1 MAMTRD
7 RMAWRSLSRHLTV
20 WRAALRD
27 ERGQPVGISPNG
39 KSVEFLPAVLEIQQA
54 PPSPIG
60 RAISWTIMAVFVS
73 AVLWATFGHLDMVA
87 VAQGKIIPS
96 GYSKIIQPLESGVI
110 AAIHVRDGQIVQRG
124 DPLIDLNTT
133 VNGADRERVINEYNA
148 AKIDALR
155 LRALIAGKNTFVA
168 PPDAN
173 PQYVALQQQMLR
185 DQFAEFQAKVEA
197 AKQVIDQRKAA
208 LEGTKENITRL
219 KATVPIENERAATY
233 KKLLED
239 QYVSKMDYLQFEQQR
254 IDRQQELAGQKQK
267 IIQDSAALSEAE
279 KNYRV
284 LESEFQHTR
293 QSELSDAE
301 TKAASLSQEVV
312 KAGQKTDFQKLTSPI
327 DGVVQQ
333 LAVHTVGG
341 VVTPAQQLLVVV
353 PQESPIEVE
362 AWLENKDIGFVNSG
376 QPVQIKVETF
386 PFTIY
391 GVIDGKVMTVSN
403 DAIQQEKGGLVY
415 STRVSMA
422 RSTMQVEQ
430 KNVNLTPGMA
440 VTVEIKTGTRRAI
453 EYFLS
458 PLLKSAQESIRER

>member
-1 MAMTRD
+1 MAMARD

-27 ERGQPVGISPNG
+27 EREQPVGIPPNG

-96 GYSKIIQPLESGVI
+96 GYSKVIQPLESGVI

-197 AKQVIDQRKAA
+197 AKQIIDQRKAA

-254 IDRQQELAGQKQK
+254 IDHQQELAGQKQK

-458 PLLKSAQESIRER
+458 PLLKSTQESIRER

>member
-1 MAMTRD
+1 MV
-7 RMAWRSLSRHLTV
+7 WRSLSRHLTV
-20 WRAALRD
+20 WRAAWRD
-27 ERGQPVGISPNG
+27 ETVNALGTAPNG
-39 KSVEFLPAVLEIQQA
+39 RAVEFLPAVLEIQHA

-60 RAISWTIMAVFVS
+60 RAIGWTIMAVFVS
-73 AVLWATFGHLDMVA
+73 AVVWAIFGQLDMVA

-96 GYSKIIQPLESGVI
+96 GYSKVIQPLESGVI
-110 AAIHVRDGQIVQRG
+110 TAIHVRDGQFVKRG
-124 DPLIDLNTT
+124 DVLIDLNTT
-133 VNGADRERVINEYNA
+133 VNDADQERVVNEHRA

-155 LRALIAGKNTFVA
+155 LRTLIAGGNAFA
-168 PPDAN
+168 PPDDVN
-173 PQYVALQQQMLR
+173 PQYVALQQQRLR
-185 DQFAEFQAKVEA
+185 DQVAEFNAKVEA

-219 KATVPIENERAATY
+219 KATVPIEKERAATY

-254 IDRQQELAGQKQK
+254 IDREQELAGQKQK
-267 IIQDSAALSEAE
+267 LIQDSAALSEAE
-279 KNYRV
+279 KNYRALV
-284 LESEFQHTR
+284 SEFQRIR
-293 QSELSDAE
+293 QTELSE
-301 TKAASLSQEVV
+301 VEMKAASLSQEIV

-353 PQESPIEVE
+353 PQESPVEVE
-362 AWLENKDIGFVNSG
+362 AWLENKDIGFVNVG

-391 GVIDGKVMTVSN
+391 GVINGTVVTVSH

-415 STRVSMA
+415 STRVSMG
-422 RSTMQVEQ
+422 RGTMQVEE
-430 KNVNLTPGMA
+430 KTVNLTPGMA
-440 VTVEIKTGTRRAI
+440 VTVEVKIGTRRAI

-458 PLLKSAQESIRER
+458 PLLKSAHESIRER

>member
-1 MAMTRD
+1 MV
-7 RMAWRSLSRHLTV
+7 WRSLSRHLTV
-20 WRAALRD
+20 WRAAWQD
-27 ERGQPVGISPNG
+27 ETLNALGTAPNG
-39 KSVEFLPAVLEIQQA
+39 RAVEFLPAVLEIQHA

-60 RAISWTIMAVFVS
+60 RAIGWTIMAVFVS
-73 AVLWATFGHLDMVA
+73 AVVWAIFGQLDMVA

-96 GYSKIIQPLESGVI
+96 GYSKVIQPLESGVI
-110 AAIHVRDGQIVQRG
+110 TAIHVRDGQFVKRG
-124 DPLIDLNTT
+124 DVLIDLNTT
-133 VNGADRERVINEYNA
+133 VNDADQERVVNEHRA

-155 LRALIAGKNTFVA
+155 LRTLIAGGNAFA
-168 PPDAN
+168 PPDDVN
-173 PQYVALQQQMLR
+173 PQYVALQQQRLR
-185 DQFAEFQAKVEA
+185 DQFAEFNAKVEA

-219 KATVPIENERAATY
+219 KATVPIEKERAATY

-254 IDRQQELAGQKQK
+254 IDREQELAGQKQK
-267 IIQDSAALSEAE
+267 LIQDSAALSEAE
-279 KNYRV
+279 KNYRALV
-284 LESEFQHTR
+284 SEFQRIR
-293 QSELSDAE
+293 QTELSE
-301 TKAASLSQEVV
+301 VEMKAASLSQEVV

-353 PQESPIEVE
+353 PQESPVEVE
-362 AWLENKDIGFVNSG
+362 AWLENKDIGFVNVG

-391 GVIDGKVMTVSN
+391 GVINGTVVTVSH

-422 RSTMQVEQ
+422 RGTMQVEE
-430 KNVNLTPGMA
+430 KTVNLTPGMA
-440 VTVEIKTGTRRAI
+440 VTVEVITGTRRAI

-458 PLLKSAQESIRER
+458 PLLKSAHESIRER

>member
-1 MAMTRD
+1 MV
-7 RMAWRSLSRHLTV
+7 WRSLSRHLTV
-20 WRAALRD
+20 WRTAWRD
-27 ERGQPVGISPNG
+27 ETVNALGTAPNG
-39 KSVEFLPAVLEIQQA
+39 RAVEFLPAVLEIQHA

-60 RAISWTIMAVFVS
+60 RAIGWTIMAVFVS
-73 AVLWATFGHLDMVA
+73 AVVWAIFGQLDMVA

-96 GYSKIIQPLESGVI
+96 GYSKVIQPLESGVI
-110 AAIHVRDGQIVQRG
+110 TAIHVRDGQFVKRG
-124 DPLIDLNTT
+124 DVLIDLNTT
-133 VNGADRERVINEYNA
+133 VNDADQERVVNEHRA

-155 LRALIAGKNTFVA
+155 LRTLIAGGNAFA
-168 PPDAN
+168 PPDDVN
-173 PQYVALQQQMLR
+173 PQYVALQQQRLR
-185 DQFAEFQAKVEA
+185 DQFAEFNAKVEA

-219 KATVPIENERAATY
+219 KATVPIEKERAATY

-254 IDRQQELAGQKQK
+254 IDREQELAGQKQK
-267 IIQDSAALSEAE
+267 LIQDSAALSEAE
-279 KNYRV
+279 KNYRALV
-284 LESEFQHTR
+284 SEFQRIR
-293 QSELSDAE
+293 QTELSE
-301 TKAASLSQEVV
+301 VEMKAASLSQEVV

-341 VVTPAQQLLVVV
+341 VVTPAQQLLVIV
-353 PQESPIEVE
+353 PQESPVEVE
-362 AWLENKDIGFVNSG
+362 AWLENKDIGFVNVG

-391 GVIDGKVMTVSN
+391 GVINGTVVTVSH

-422 RSTMQVEQ
+422 RGTMQVEE
-430 KNVNLTPGMA
+430 KTVNLTPGMA
-440 VTVEIKTGTRRAI
+440 VTVEVKTGTRRAI

-458 PLLKSAQESIRER
+458 PLLKSAHESIRER

>member
-1 MAMTRD
+1 
-7 RMAWRSLSRHLTV
+7 MAWRNLSRHLSV
-20 WRAALRD
+20 WGAAWRD
-27 ERGQPVGISPNG
+27 ETGQAAGALPSG
-39 KSVEFLPAVLEIQQA
+39 KSVEFLPAVLEIQHA

-60 RAISWTIMAVFVS
+60 RAISWTIMAVLVS

-96 GYSKIIQPLESGVI
+96 GYSKVIQPLESGVI
-110 AAIHVRDGQIVQRG
+110 ATIHVRDGQMVKQG
-124 DPLIDLNTT
+124 DVLIELNTT
-133 VNGADRERVINEYNA
+133 VNGADQERAINEHNA

-155 LRALIAGKNTFVA
+155 LRALIAGEGTFA
-168 PPDAN
+168 PPPESN
-173 PQYVALQQQMLR
+173 PPYVLLQQEMLR
-185 DQFAEFQAKVEA
+185 DQLAEYQAKVEA
-197 AKQVIDQRKAA
+197 AQQVIDQRKAA

-254 IDRQQELAGQKQK
+254 IDREQELAGQKQK
-267 IIQDSAALSEAE
+267 LIQDSAALSEAD
-279 KNYRV
+279 KNYRALV
-284 LESEFQHTR
+284 SEFQRTR
-293 QSELSDAE
+293 QAELSDAE

-312 KAGQKTDFQKLTSPI
+312 KAGQRTEFQNLTSPI

-353 PQESPIEVE
+353 PQKLPVEVE
-362 AWLENKDIGFVNSG
+362 AWLENKDIGFVHIG

-386 PFTIY
+386 PFTLY
-391 GVIDGKVMTVSN
+391 GVIDGKVITVSN

-415 STRVSMA
+415 STRVSMT
-422 RSTMQVEQ
+422 RSTMQVDQ
-430 KNVNLTPGMA
+430 KKVNLTPGMA

>member
-1 MAMTRD
+1 MV
-7 RMAWRSLSRHLTV
+7 WRSLSRHLTV
-20 WRAALRD
+20 WRAAWRD
-27 ERGQPVGISPNG
+27 ETVNALETAPNG
-39 KSVEFLPAVLEIQQA
+39 RAVEFLPAVLEVQHA

-60 RAISWTIMAVFVS
+60 RAIGWTIMAVFVS
-73 AVLWATFGHLDMVA
+73 AVVWAIFGHLDMVA

-96 GYSKIIQPLESGVI
+96 GYSKVIQPLESGVI
-110 AAIHVRDGQIVQRG
+110 AAIHVRDGQFVKRG

-133 VNGADRERVINEYNA
+133 VNDADQERIINEHRA

-155 LRALIAGKNTFVA
+155 LRVLIAGGNAFA
-168 PPDAN
+168 PPDDVN
-173 PQYVALQQQMLR
+173 PQYVALQQQRLR
-185 DQFAEFQAKVEA
+185 DQFAEFNAKVEA
-197 AKQVIDQRKAA
+197 AKQIIDQRKAA
-208 LEGTKENITRL
+208 LEGTKENIRRL
-219 KATVPIENERAATY
+219 KATVPIEKERAATY

-254 IDRQQELAGQKQK
+254 IDREQELAGQKQK
-267 IIQDSAALSEAE
+267 LIQDSAALSEAE
-279 KNYRV
+279 KNYRALV
-284 LESEFQHTR
+284 SEFQRTR
-293 QSELSDAE
+293 QTELSEAE
-301 TKAASLSQEVV
+301 MRAASLSQEVV
-312 KAGQKTDFQKLTSPI
+312 KAGQRTDFQKLASPI

-353 PQESPIEVE
+353 PQESPVEVE
-362 AWLENKDIGFVNSG
+362 AWLENKDIGFVNVG

-391 GVIDGKVMTVSN
+391 GVIDGTVVTVSN

-422 RSTMQVEQ
+422 RGTMQVEE
-430 KNVNLTPGMA
+430 KTVNLTPGMA
-440 VTVEIKTGTRRAI
+440 VSVEVKTGTRRAI

-458 PLLKSAQESIRER
+458 PLLKSAHESIRER

>member
-1 MAMTRD
+1 
-7 RMAWRSLSRHLTV
+7 
-20 WRAALRD
+20 
-27 ERGQPVGISPNG
+27 
-39 KSVEFLPAVLEIQQA
+39 
-54 PPSPIG
+54 
-60 RAISWTIMAVFVS
+60 
-73 AVLWATFGHLDMVA
+73 MVA

-96 GYSKIIQPLESGVI
+96 GYSKVIQPLESGVI
-110 AAIHVRDGQIVQRG
+110 TAIHVRDGQFVKRG
-124 DPLIDLNTT
+124 DVLIDLNTT
-133 VNGADRERVINEYNA
+133 VNDADQERVVNEHRA

-155 LRALIAGKNTFVA
+155 LRTLIAGGNAFA
-168 PPDAN
+168 PPDDVN
-173 PQYVALQQQMLR
+173 PQYVALQQQRLR
-185 DQFAEFQAKVEA
+185 DQFAEFNAKVEA

-219 KATVPIENERAATY
+219 KATVPIEKERAATY

-254 IDRQQELAGQKQK
+254 IDREQELAGQKQK
-267 IIQDSAALSEAE
+267 LIQDSAALSEAE
-279 KNYRV
+279 KNYRALV
-284 LESEFQHTR
+284 SEFQRIR
-293 QSELSDAE
+293 QTELSE
-301 TKAASLSQEVV
+301 VEMKAASLSQEVV

-353 PQESPIEVE
+353 PQESPVEVE
-362 AWLENKDIGFVNSG
+362 AWLENKDIGFVNIG

-391 GVIDGKVMTVSN
+391 GVINGTVVTVSH

-422 RSTMQVEQ
+422 RGTMQVEE
-430 KNVNLTPGMA
+430 KTVNLTPGMA
-440 VTVEIKTGTRRAI
+440 VTVEVITGTRRAI

-458 PLLKSAQESIRER
+458 PLLKSAHESIRER

>member
-1 MAMTRD
+1 MV
-7 RMAWRSLSRHLTV
+7 WRSLSRHLTV
-20 WRAALRD
+20 WRAAWRD
-27 ERGQPVGISPNG
+27 ETVNALETAPNG
-39 KSVEFLPAVLEIQQA
+39 RAVEFLPAVLEVQHA

-60 RAISWTIMAVFVS
+60 RAIGWTIMAVFVS
-73 AVLWATFGHLDMVA
+73 AVVWAIFGHLDMVA

-96 GYSKIIQPLESGVI
+96 GYSKVIQPLESGVI
-110 AAIHVRDGQIVQRG
+110 AAIHVRDGQFVKRG

-133 VNGADRERVINEYNA
+133 VNDADQERIINEHRA

-155 LRALIAGKNTFVA
+155 LRVLIAGGNAFA
-168 PPDAN
+168 PPDDVN
-173 PQYVALQQQMLR
+173 PQYVALQQQRLR
-185 DQFAEFQAKVEA
+185 DQFAEFNAKVEA
-197 AKQVIDQRKAA
+197 AKQIIDQRKAA
-208 LEGTKENITRL
+208 LEGTKENIRRL
-219 KATVPIENERAATY
+219 KATVPIEKERAATY

-254 IDRQQELAGQKQK
+254 IDREQELAGQKQK
-267 IIQDSAALSEAE
+267 LIQDSAALSEAE
-279 KNYRV
+279 KNYRALV
-284 LESEFQHTR
+284 SEFQRTR
-293 QSELSDAE
+293 QTELSEAE
-301 TKAASLSQEVV
+301 MRAASLSQEVV
-312 KAGQKTDFQKLTSPI
+312 KAGQRTDFQKLASPI

-353 PQESPIEVE
+353 PQESPVEVE
-362 AWLENKDIGFVNSG
+362 AWLENKDIGFVNVG

-391 GVIDGKVMTVSN
+391 GVIDGTVVTVSH

-422 RSTMQVEQ
+422 RGTMQVEE
-430 KNVNLTPGMA
+430 KTVNLTPGMA
-440 VTVEIKTGTRRAI
+440 VSVEVKTGTRRAI

-458 PLLKSAQESIRER
+458 PLLKSAHESIRER

>member
-1 MAMTRD
+1 M
-7 RMAWRSLSRHLTV
+7 WRNLSRHITV
-20 WRAALRD
+20 WRAAWRD
-27 ERGQPVGISPNG
+27 ETGQATGAVPHG
-39 KSVEFLPAVLEIQQA
+39 KSVEFLPAVLEIQHA

-60 RAISWTIMAVFVS
+60 RAIGWTIMAVFVS
-73 AVLWATFGHLDMVA
+73 AVLWAIVGRLDMVA

-96 GYSKIIQPLESGVI
+96 GYSKVIQPLESGVI
-110 AAIHVRDGQIVQRG
+110 AAIHVRDGQFVQRG
-124 DPLIDLNTT
+124 DALIDLNAT
-133 VNGADRERVINEYNA
+133 VTGADQERLLNEYHA
-148 AKIDALR
+148 VRIDALR
-155 LRALIAGKNTFVA
+155 LRALIAGKNTFV
-168 PPDAN
+168 PLPEAN

-185 DQFAEFQAKVEA
+185 DQFSEFQAKVEA
-197 AKQVIDQRKAA
+197 ARQVIDQRKAA
-208 LEGTKENITRL
+208 LEGTRENITRL
-219 KATVPIENERAATY
+219 NATVPIENERAATY
-233 KKLLED
+233 KKLLAD

-267 IIQDSAALSEAE
+267 LLQDSAALSEAE
-279 KNYRV
+279 KNYRLV
-284 LESEFQHTR
+284 EAEFQHAR

-312 KAGQKTDFQKLTSPI
+312 KADQKTEFQKLTSPI

-341 VVTPAQQLLVVV
+341 VVTPAQQLMVVV

-362 AWLENKDIGFVNSG
+362 AWLENKDIGFVTIG

-391 GVIDGKVMTVSN
+391 GIIDGKILTVSN

-415 STRVSMA
+415 STRASMA
-422 RSTMQVEQ
+422 RSTMQVEHTQ
-430 KNVNLTPGMA
+430 VNLTPGMA

>member
-1 MAMTRD
+1 M
-7 RMAWRSLSRHLTV
+7 V
-20 WRAALRD
+20 
-27 ERGQPVGISPNG
+27 
-39 KSVEFLPAVLEIQQA
+39 
-54 PPSPIG
+54 
-60 RAISWTIMAVFVS
+60 VFVS
-73 AVLWATFGHLDMVA
+73 AVLWATLGHLDMVA

-96 GYSKIIQPLESGVI
+96 GHSKVIQPLESGVI

-148 AKIDALR
+148 ARIDALR
-155 LRALIAGKNTFVA
+155 LRALIAGRNTFVS

-197 AKQVIDQRKAA
+197 AKQVIGQRKAA

-312 KAGQKTDFQKLTSPI
+312 KAGQKTEFQKLTSPI

-353 PQESPIEVE
+353 PQQSPIEVE
-362 AWLENKDIGFVNSG
+362 AWLENKDIGFVNIG
-376 QPVQIKVETF
+376 QPVEVKVETF

-391 GVIDGKVMTVSN
+391 GVIDGKVITVSN

-430 KNVNLTPGMA
+430 KKVNLTPGMA

>member
-1 MAMTRD
+1 MV
-7 RMAWRSLSRHLTV
+7 WRSLSRHLTV
-20 WRAALRD
+20 WRAAWRD
-27 ERGQPVGISPNG
+27 ETVNALGTAPNG
-39 KSVEFLPAVLEIQQA
+39 RAVEFLPAVLEIQHA

-60 RAISWTIMAVFVS
+60 RAIGWTIMAVFVS
-73 AVLWATFGHLDMVA
+73 AVVWAIFGQLDMVA

-96 GYSKIIQPLESGVI
+96 GYSKVIQPLESGVI
-110 AAIHVRDGQIVQRG
+110 TAIHVRDGQFVKRG
-124 DPLIDLNTT
+124 DVLIDLNTT
-133 VNGADRERVINEYNA
+133 VNDADQERVVNEHRA

-155 LRALIAGKNTFVA
+155 LRTLIAGGNAFA
-168 PPDAN
+168 PPDDVN
-173 PQYVALQQQMLR
+173 PQYVALQQQRLR
-185 DQFAEFQAKVEA
+185 DQFAEFNAKVEA

-219 KATVPIENERAATY
+219 KATVPIEKERAATY

-254 IDRQQELAGQKQK
+254 IDREQELAGQKQK
-267 IIQDSAALSEAE
+267 LIQDSAALSEAE
-279 KNYRV
+279 KNYRALV
-284 LESEFQHTR
+284 SEFQRIR
-293 QSELSDAE
+293 QTELSE
-301 TKAASLSQEVV
+301 VEMKAASLSQEVV

-353 PQESPIEVE
+353 PQESPVEVE
-362 AWLENKDIGFVNSG
+362 AWLENKDIGFVNVG

-391 GVIDGKVMTVSN
+391 GVINGTVVTVSH

-422 RSTMQVEQ
+422 RGTMQVEE
-430 KNVNLTPGMA
+430 KTVNLTPGMA
-440 VTVEIKTGTRRAI
+440 VTVEVKIGTRRAI

-458 PLLKSAQESIRER
+458 PLLKSAHESIRER